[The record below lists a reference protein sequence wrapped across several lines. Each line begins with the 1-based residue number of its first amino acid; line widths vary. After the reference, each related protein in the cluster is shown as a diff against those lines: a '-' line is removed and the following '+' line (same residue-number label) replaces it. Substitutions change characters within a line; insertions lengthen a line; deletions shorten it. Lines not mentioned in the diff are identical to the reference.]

1 MADNWPVGAPIEDLD
16 TPALILDIDVAQRNI
31 DKMADFFADKP
42 CTLRP
47 HFKNH
52 KCTTLMK
59 RQLVREAV
67 GVTCA
72 KLGEAEV
79 CVEAGITDVLIAN
92 QVVGER
98 KIRRLLD
105 LLPKAIVRV
114 AVDDPGNVRE
124 LSEFASQAGQ
134 TIGCLIEVEI
144 GMKRCGVPPNG
155 PCLELAQL
163 IESLPGVRFDGL
175 QGFEGHSVL
184 MEDDDERNSV
194 TGEAIG
200 DLVGTR
206 RFIEDAGLPV
216 AIVSGGGAGTYD
228 LTGTISGMDE
238 LQAGTYVTMD
248 HRYQKTRAEFDL
260 ALSVMTTCIS
270 AQEPN
275 RGVLDVGVKG
285 VGAEFGPPIVRDRPD
300 IVIDFFLSEEH
311 TFLTVNGE
319 PLSVGQKLQLIPSH
333 ACTTSNL
340 YREIHVYQQG
350 RVIDVWPIEG
360 SGKLQ

>member
-124 LSEFASQAGQ
+124 LSELASQAGQ

-144 GMKRCGVPPNG
+144 GMKRCGV
-155 PCLELAQL
+155 
-163 IESLPGVRFDGL
+163 R
-175 QGFEGHSVL
+175 HSVL

-194 TGEAIG
+194 TRESIG

-228 LTGTISGMDE
+228 LTGTIPGMDE

-248 HRYQKTRAEFDL
+248 WRYQKTRPEFEL

-300 IVIDFFLSEEH
+300 IS
-311 TFLTVNGE
+311 
-319 PLSVGQKLQLIPSH
+319 P
-333 ACTTSNL
+333 
-340 YREIHVYQQG
+340 
-350 RVIDVWPIEG
+350 
-360 SGKLQ
+360 